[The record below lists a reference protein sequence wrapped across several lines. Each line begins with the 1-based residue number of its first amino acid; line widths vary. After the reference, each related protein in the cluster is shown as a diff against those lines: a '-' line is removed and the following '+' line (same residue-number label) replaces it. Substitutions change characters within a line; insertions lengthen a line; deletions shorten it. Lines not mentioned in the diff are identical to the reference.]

1 MTKRVLLAAAFS
13 AAALLSAAG
22 EARAQACG
30 QPDDVP
36 QSLFDTYNEAIGG
49 LFPLDEPECEK
60 IAASTLATCHK
71 GVAAEVACWNQVI
84 KGIGKGI
91 KVACKAQGPDEAECL
106 LVLGAELA
114 GAELSLAQSEA
125 DGHED
130 CEVGAD
136 TFYLFCQ
143 NPF

>member
-1 MTKRVLLAAAFS
+1 MTKRVLLAAAF

-36 QSLFDTYNEAIGG
+36 QSLFDTYNEVIGG

-60 IAASTLATCHK
+60 IAKDVLATCHK
-71 GVAAEVACWNQVI
+71 GVSAEVACWNHVI

-91 KVACKAQGPDEAECL
+91 KVGCKAQGPDEAECL
-106 LVLGAELA
+106 LVLGAELG
-114 GAELSLAQSEA
+114 GAELSLEQAA
-125 DGHED
+125 LDGHAD
-130 CEVGAD
+130 CEDGAE
-136 TFYLFCQ
+136 TFYFFCQ